1 MTVGAAI
8 APVAGYDRR
17 QRASRMIVVGVAYV
31 AVVAAGAIYPFVSPL
46 RDFWNA
52 LPPPEIA
59 ANALGGL
66 VWLPILLVAIARQ
79 PNGRL
84 WKLIF
89 LLAVTWR
96 IDALEYVPNSVVF
109 TLARASDVA
118 ALAVFVHLIVSFPS
132 GELRGRFDRGVVA
145 YGYLLV
151 IVWTLKEIVFAGD
164 WWEIGCNP
172 ECIRNAFVIWPNPEL
187 YEWLRNAIALPA
199 TTTFFP
205 LVIVA
210 IWRHWRG
217 ATDPARRM
225 LLPLIVGIPT
235 WLVIGQV
242 EILGREL
249 DWDSA
254 VAFFDSP
261 PGMVIHFAT
270 PLIFPVGVLIA
281 LVGIRYG
288 RARIA
293 GLIVELGRGV
303 PVGGLR
309 DVLARAI
316 GDPTLELAFAAPTG
330 SGFVDSSGRP
340 VELPASD
347 PSRMVTRLERGGEV
361 LGVLVHDPQV
371 EAEDP
376 GFVEA
381 VGNAARLALENER
394 LAAEVRA
401 QLAEVRASR
410 VRIVEAADGERRR
423 VERDLHDGAQQ
434 RLVALALR
442 LQVAKNT
449 APDAARLL
457 DEATNELETAIA
469 EVRGLARGVHPTI
482 LTEAGLR
489 AAVEALADRT
499 LIPIAV
505 DVVDLRYDPRVEAAA
520 YFVAA
525 EALTNIARHADATE
539 ATVSIAERS
548 DRLVV
553 TIADDGVGGASV
565 GAGSGLLGLRDRVA
579 AIDGHLSVES
589 PVGAGTTVTAEIPLE
604 VVSPAPVLQSA
615 TPGTPLASD
624 QPLHE
629 APAEGLRPGRR
640 VLSNPVVLS
649 VAASAM
655 VGVMA
660 TAAWFAAVQPQPP
673 VLGRTESFLA
683 PFDYQLPGDREFRL
697 GPRTERLFGLR
708 TIGGGDGSGIS
719 VWAVGAEVPLSPCGW
734 RDGSTNQLR
743 RREPGVQGL
752 LAYLRSVDHLDVTE
766 TGSVLVD
773 NRPGMRV
780 KLSVASAETGC
791 PNGDALGLWHDL
803 WPGGATAMVWVG
815 SYKEVSLLDL
825 DGETI
830 AIEVWSAD
838 DPGMDPWLP
847 TAHSIIDSIRFLNA
861 APARSPG
868 TPRPAAT

>member
-17 QRASRMIVVGVAYV
+17 QRASRMMVVGVAYV
-31 AVVAAGAIYPFVSPL
+31 AVVAAGAIYPLVSPL

-59 ANALGGL
+59 ANALAGL
-66 VWLPILLVAIARQ
+66 VWLPILLVSLARQ

-89 LLAVTWR
+89 LLGVTWR
-96 IDALEYVPNSVVF
+96 IDALEYVPSSVVF
-109 TLARASDVA
+109 SAARASDVA
-118 ALAVFVHLIVSFPS
+118 ALAVFVHLVVSFPS
-132 GELRGRFDRGVVA
+132 GELRGRFDRRVVA
-145 YGYLLV
+145 YGYALV
-151 IVWTLKEIVFAGD
+151 IIWTLKEILFAGD

-172 ECIRNAFVIWPNPEL
+172 DCIRNAFLLWPNPDL
-187 YEWLRNAIALPA
+187 YEWLRNALALLA
-199 TTTFFP
+199 SVTLFP

-217 ATDPARRM
+217 ATQPARRA
-225 LLPLIVGIPT
+225 LLPLIVGIPI
-235 WLVIGQV
+235 WLVTAQV

-249 DWDSA
+249 DWEPV

-261 PGMVIHFAT
+261 PGLVIHFAT
-270 PLIFPVGVLIA
+270 PLIFPVGVLIVLA
-281 LVGIRYG
+281 GTRYG
-288 RARIA
+288 RGRITS
-293 GLIVELGRGV
+293 LIVELGRGV

-330 SGFVDSSGRP
+330 SGFVDSSGQP
-340 VELPASD
+340 VKLPASD
-347 PSRMVTRLERGGEV
+347 PSRMVTRLERDGEV

-410 VRIVEAADGERRR
+410 IRIVEAADAERRR

-442 LQVAKNT
+442 LQIAKND
-449 APDAARLL
+449 APGSALLL
-457 DEATNELETAIA
+457 DEATNELETAIG

-489 AAVEALADRT
+489 SAIEGLAERAPIPVAVE
-499 LIPIAV
+499 
-505 DVVDLRYDPRVEAAA
+505 VVDSRFDSGVEATA
-520 YFVAA
+520 YFVVA
-525 EALTNIARHADATE
+525 EALTNVARHARATQ
-539 ATVSIAERS
+539 ARVAIAS
-548 DRLVV
+548 GPDRLLV
-553 TIADDGVGGASV
+553 TVADDGVGGASLT
-565 GAGSGLLGLRDRVA
+565 AGSGLLGLRDRVA
-579 AIDGHLSVES
+579 AIDGSFTVDS
-589 PVGAGTTVTAEIPLE
+589 PVGAGTTVIADIPLE
-604 VVSPAPVLQSA
+604 VASPVTASKSA
-615 TPGTPLASD
+615 TPGTRLASVRAVR
-624 QPLHE
+624 E
-629 APAEGLRPGRR
+629 APVEALRPGPR
-640 VLSNPVVLS
+640 VVSNPVVLG
-649 VAASAM
+649 VFASAI

-660 TAAWFAAVQPQPP
+660 TVAWLAAVQPQPP

-683 PFDYQLPGDREFRL
+683 PFDYQLPVTRVP
-697 GPRTERLFGLR
+697 PRPSNRAPLR
-708 TIGGGDGSGIS
+708 DPEIGGRDVAWHLSMGGRRR
-719 VWAVGAEVPLSPCGW
+719 GAGEPL
-734 RDGSTNQLR
+734 RLARRRSTNQLR
-743 RREPGVQGL
+743 RRERGVQGL

-780 KLSVASAETGC
+780 KLSVAGAETGC

-815 SYKEVSLLDL
+815 SYKEVSLLISTGRRSRSRCGARTSPEWTHGFRPL
-825 DGETI
+825 
-830 AIEVWSAD
+830 
-838 DPGMDPWLP
+838 
-847 TAHSIIDSIRFLNA
+847 TASSIR
-861 APARSPG
+861 SG
-868 TPRPAAT
+868 S